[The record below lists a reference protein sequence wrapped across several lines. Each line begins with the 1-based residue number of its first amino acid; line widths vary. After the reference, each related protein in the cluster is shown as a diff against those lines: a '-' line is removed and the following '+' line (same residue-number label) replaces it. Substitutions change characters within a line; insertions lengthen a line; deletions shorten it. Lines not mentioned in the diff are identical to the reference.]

1 MGSTHVFLRSQ
12 QNPSITIG
20 RPYIEQG
27 KLNSKSRKIGDL
39 TELFLSYLFPI
50 IISEL
55 VFLSSN
61 TVSNVDEPSIFG
73 NMIEVITSWI
83 AKYGYPSVFA
93 IALLEN
99 LFPPIPSE
107 LVFPLIG
114 LSAQTNDLGIAGAM
128 GMAIIGAVGSTVGAI
143 IIYYIAL
150 KIGLPT
156 ITRIGKR
163 YHLISESD
171 IRKTET
177 WFVRHGELAVFLGRM
192 APGVRELISIPAGI
206 AEMNIVRFTFFTF
219 IGSCVWS
226 LFLTLIGF
234 FIGDAWIRFYGDY
247 SQVFDILGVI
257 LIIVIVAIVILRHY
271 KGRLK

>member
-1 MGSTHVFLRSQ
+1 M
-12 QNPSITIG
+12 I
-20 RPYIEQG
+20 
-27 KLNSKSRKIGDL
+27 
-39 TELFLSYLFPI
+39 LSYLI
-50 IISEL
+50 VLSEL
-55 VFLSSN
+55 VIASPN
-61 TVSNVDEPSIFG
+61 TISTTTEHTIFG
-73 NMIEVITSWI
+73 NIIEIITGWI
-83 AKYGYPSVFA
+83 ATYGYPAVFA
-93 IALLEN
+93 AALLEN

-114 LSAQTNDLGIAGAM
+114 FSAQTNGLGMAGAI

-143 IIYYIAL
+143 IIYFVAL

-177 WFVRHGELAVFLGRM
+177 WFVRHGELAIFLGRM
-192 APGVRELISIPAGI
+192 APGIRELISIPAGI

-219 IGSCVWS
+219 IGSCIWS

-234 FIGDAWIRFYGDY
+234 FIGDAWIRFYGNY
-247 SQVFDILGVI
+247 SQVFDIAGITLILVI
-257 LIIVIVAIVILRHY
+257 IAIIAIKYY
-271 KGRLK
+271 KGRQK

>member
-1 MGSTHVFLRSQ
+1 M
-12 QNPSITIG
+12 I
-20 RPYIEQG
+20 
-27 KLNSKSRKIGDL
+27 
-39 TELFLSYLFPI
+39 LFYLFPI
-50 IISEL
+50 ILSEL
-55 VFLSSN
+55 VFATSN
-61 TVSNVDEPSIFG
+61 TVSNTADHGIFG
-73 NMIEVITSWI
+73 NMIELITGWI
-83 AKYGYPSVFA
+83 ANYGYPSVFA
-93 IALLEN
+93 AALLEN

-107 LVFPLIG
+107 LVFPLVG
-114 LSAQTNDLGIAGAM
+114 FSAQTNDIGIAGAI
-128 GMAIIGAVGSTVGAI
+128 GMALIGAVGSTVGAI

-150 KIGLPT
+150 KIGLPA

-171 IRKTET
+171 IKKTET

-192 APGVRELISIPAGI
+192 APGIRELISIPAGI

-247 SQVFDILGVI
+247 SQIFDIAGITLI
-257 LIIVIVAIVILRHY
+257 LVIVAIVALRYY
-271 KGRLK
+271 KGRQE